1 MNTDKFLER
10 FLTFLNERLPELRG
24 KRQIAMPS
32 SLEGGPAAAGSPPS
46 IATSN
51 PAPMEW
57 HRPLDEEPTG
67 PITADCL
74 LFENGTLDSLSIL
87 HVLAFIEHL
96 TGGPVPDEMI
106 VPENFRSARRIAET
120 FGRIHQ

>member
-1 MNTDKFLER
+1 MNTEEFLER

-24 KRQIAMPS
+24 KRHIAMPS
-32 SLEGGPAAAGSPPS
+32 GLEGGPADAGSPPS
-46 IATSN
+46 IAT
-51 PAPMEW
+51 
-57 HRPLDEEPTG
+57 D

-96 TGGPVPDEMI
+96 TDGPVPDAMI
-106 VPENFRSARRIAET
+106 VPENFRSARRIAEA

>member
-1 MNTDKFLER
+1 MNTDEFLER
-10 FLTFLNERLPELRG
+10 FLTFLNEHLPDLRG
-24 KRQIAMPS
+24 KRHIAMPS
-32 SLEGGPAAAGSPPS
+32 GLEGGPAAAGS
-46 IATSN
+46 
-51 PAPMEW
+51 APMEW
-57 HRPLDEEPTG
+57 RRPLDAGPAD

>member
-24 KRQIAMPS
+24 KRHIAMPS

-46 IATSN
+46 IATFN
-51 PAPMEW
+51 AGPMEW
-57 HRPLDEEPTG
+57 RSSLDAGPVD

-96 TGGPVPDEMI
+96 TGGQVPDEMI